1 MGMAAIADLKIPF
14 VGSRSFYEAEQSS
27 FYGRSKQVDDVLLL
41 LHKHKF
47 IALSGQIGSGKS
59 SFLQSGLIP
68 ALKKG
73 HNGLAGKEWVI
84 CITRPGLGP
93 IRNLAY
99 ALSENNLLNPSV
111 KTTPEQHLWIE
122 KKLREGISGLESV
135 YRQSE
140 IFGKKNLM
148 IVIDQFEDLFLN
160 TDRYNHA
167 AALNEETNQYINAI
181 TGANFAEEIA
191 VYVVIALGAENIIDI
206 SPYRRLQDLMN
217 QGQYLLPRINSV
229 DLKRIILNP
238 LAGTNISMSPES
250 MDSILAQFGSD
261 MRLLPNLQFL
271 MYKIWLDFKNK
282 EKQELVVQPEDIEK
296 LGNLQ
301 CCFAFHLESYF
312 NQLQE
317 GQKQI
322 FEKLFKAMLSSE
334 SLGKMT
340 QPQTIAH
347 LCSITES
354 SPDLI
359 SELLIPIS
367 QGEEIFLDVL
377 PPDFS
382 MKTGNMN
389 QLQHPN
395 SLVFL
400 KNENVFVYWD
410 RFRKWLEQEKESRD
424 IYKRLVAD
432 QLRYADGK
440 TSLLRPPDLDFI
452 WHWYQINKPTKIWGD
467 NLVHGFQNAIDYL
480 TLSYTSYK
488 NEVILKENARKN
500 EIKRYRRNMFIGIIV
515 GLVIISVVSILAIK
529 ANNEKRIADR
539 ERLIA
544 IKAQEDL
551 AKKKLIADQLNRDLF
566 ESKDS
571 INRIVIE
578 LKTKE
583 ITIQKQNS
591 SLVKKSSDLEKSA
604 ITIKEQYKNLE
615 TQIKETKE
623 AVKKAEIAKDK
634 EIVATKKAT
643 TREEFSNVKNQL
655 FLLVGEFLANE
666 NSLELIPK
674 LNSKISEY
682 NEISKEVVGSVLPN
696 NTLFQLL
703 NIATSKL
710 EALRNK
716 SSIVLKATAGLRTV
730 INQNEN
736 FLCGGD
742 DGYLFIGGSKN
753 KMNIG
758 NRIRATLPLKNDP
771 FALIGTFSGGV
782 FTIYSGKVPTK
793 LLNSSTNMPAVA
805 LLNAFKNGEYLL
817 ATQNELVLFSL
828 ENGVISKSMLRDKL
842 LSIVPLKDQNKFL
855 LSTQKG
861 LYLWKTSGEIE
872 SVIQVGNGEFSNPVS
887 AMTLSRNL
895 ISFGFQNGKILLYS
909 LSDFLQNVRVNPREK
924 FVFHRSDI
932 TKMIFFEDKL
942 FSASLDKSVYFVDL
956 KLDNSASYAV
966 KLVENNSW
974 IWDIVIRKENNGVD
988 YLYCADE
995 NGYLKKYFINAS
1007 DQLNWINNLA
1017 KGK

>member
-1 MGMAAIADLKIPF
+1 MATIAEQKIPF
-14 VGSRSFYEAEQSS
+14 AGSRSFYESEQAS
-27 FYGRSKQVDDVLLL
+27 FYGRIKQVDDVLLL

-47 IALSGQIGSGKS
+47 IALTGQNGSGKS
-59 SFLQSGLIP
+59 SFLNSGLIP
-68 ALKKG
+68 ALKRG

-84 CITRPGLGP
+84 CKTRPGQAP

-99 ALSENNLLNPSV
+99 ALSENDLLNPTIRS
-111 KTTPEQHLWIE
+111 TPEQHLWIE
-122 KKLREGISGLESV
+122 KKLKEGISGLEAV

-160 TDRYNHA
+160 TDRYNNA
-167 AALNEETNQYINAI
+167 AALNEDTNQYINAI

-206 SPYRRLQDLMN
+206 SPYRRLQDLLN
-217 QGQYLLPRINSV
+217 QGQYLLPRISGV

-238 LAGTNISMSPES
+238 LVGSKISFSPES
-250 MDSILAQFGSD
+250 IDAILTQFGSD

-271 MYKIWLDFKNK
+271 LYKTWSVVKDQD
-282 EKQELVVQPEDIEK
+282 QENIIIQPDD
-296 LGNLQ
+296 LANVGNLQ
-301 CCFAFHLESYF
+301 HCFAMHIELHYNNLDER
-312 NQLQE
+312 
-317 GQKQI
+317 GKQV
-322 FEKLFKAMLSSE
+322 FEKLFKVLVSTE

-340 QPQTIAH
+340 QPQTLAH
-347 LCSITES
+347 ISSICES
-354 SPDLI
+354 SLEEISTLLLPI
-359 SELLIPIS
+359 SE
-367 QGEEIFLDVL
+367 GEEMFLEIL
-377 PPDFS
+377 PPDIS
-382 MKTGNMN
+382 MNTGSRNI
-389 QLQHPN
+389 QLHKN
-395 SLVFL
+395 SLLFI
-400 KNENVFVYWD
+400 KNDNIFIYWE
-410 RFRKWLEQEKESRD
+410 RFRDWLEQEKESRD
-424 IYKRLVAD
+424 IYKRLVTD
-432 QLRYADGK
+432 QLRYDAGK
-440 TSLLRPPDLDFI
+440 TALLRPPDLDFL
-452 WHWYQINKPTKIWGD
+452 WQWYQENQPSKIWGEY
-467 NLVHGFQNAIDYL
+467 LIPGFQNAIDYL
-480 TLSYTSYK
+480 TLSYNTYK
-488 NEVILKENARKN
+488 NELLLKENARKN
-500 EIKRYRRNMFIGIIV
+500 EIKRYRRNMLIGVVV
-515 GLVIISVVSILAIK
+515 GLVIISVVSILAIN

-571 INRIVIE
+571 INQIVTE

-591 SLVKKSSDLEKSA
+591 SLVKKSSDLEKSS

-615 TQIKETKE
+615 AQIKETKV
-623 AVKKAEIAKDK
+623 AVTKAEIAKEK
-634 EIVATKKAT
+634 EVVATKKAK
-643 TREEFSNVKNQL
+643 TREEFSNIKNQL
-655 FLLVGEFLANE
+655 FLLVGEFSANE
-666 NSLELIPK
+666 NPLELIPK
-674 LNSKISEY
+674 LNSKVNDY
-682 NEISKEVVGSVLPN
+682 NEISKEVVGLIQPN
-696 NTLFQLL
+696 NTLFQVL
-703 NIATSKL
+703 NIATTKL

-716 SSIVLKATAGLRTV
+716 SSQILKATAGLRTV
-730 INQNEN
+730 NNQNGN

-742 DGYLFIGGSKN
+742 DGYLFIGSSKN
-753 KMNIG
+753 KMDIG
-758 NRIRATLPLKNDP
+758 DRIRVTLPLKNESV
-771 FALIGTFSGGV
+771 ALVGTFTGGV
-782 FTIYSGKVPTK
+782 YAINAAKPPTK
-793 LLNSSTNMPAVA
+793 VLNSSTNMPTVA
-805 LLNAFKNGEYLL
+805 ILNSFKNGEYLC

-842 LSIVPLKDQNKFL
+842 LSIVPLNDQNKFL

-872 SVIQVGNGEFSNPVS
+872 SLIQLGNGEFSNPVS
-887 AMTLSRNL
+887 AMSISKNI

-909 LSDFLQNVRVNPREK
+909 LSDFLQNVKVNPKEK

-956 KLDNSASYAV
+956 KLDNSAAYAV

-974 IWDIVIRKENNGVD
+974 VWDIIIRKENNGVH

-995 NGYLKKYFINAS
+995 NGFLKKYFINAD

>member
-1 MGMAAIADLKIPF
+1 MATLAEQKIPF
-14 VGSRSFYEAEQSS
+14 AGSRSFYESEQST
-27 FYGRSKQVDDVLLL
+27 FYGRIKQVDDVLLL

-47 IALSGQIGSGKS
+47 IALTGQNGSGKS
-59 SFLQSGLIP
+59 SFLNSGLIP
-68 ALKKG
+68 ALKMG

-84 CITRPGLGP
+84 CKTRPGQAP

-99 ALSENNLLNPSV
+99 ALSENDLLNPTIRS
-111 KTTPEQHLWIE
+111 TPEQHLWIE
-122 KKLREGISGLESV
+122 KKLKEGISGLEAV

-160 TDRYNHA
+160 TVRYNNA
-167 AALNEETNQYINAI
+167 AALNEDTNQYINAI

-206 SPYRRLQDLMN
+206 SPYRRLQDLLN
-217 QGQYLLPRINSV
+217 QGQYLLPRISGV

-238 LAGTNISMSPES
+238 LVGSKISVTPES
-250 MDSILAQFGSD
+250 IDSILTQFSSD

-271 MYKIWLDFKNK
+271 LYKTWS
-282 EKQELVVQPEDIEK
+282 VVKDQDMEDIIIQPDD
-296 LGNLQ
+296 LANVGNLQ
-301 CCFAFHLESYF
+301 HCFATHLESHY
-312 NQLQE
+312 NNLDDR
-317 GQKQI
+317 GKQV
-322 FEKLFKAMLSSE
+322 FEKLFKALVSAE

-340 QPQTIAH
+340 QPQTLAH
-347 LCSITES
+347 LSSICES
-354 SPDLI
+354 SLEEI
-359 SELLIPIS
+359 STLLLPIS
-367 QGEEIFLDVL
+367 QGEEMFLEIL
-377 PPDFS
+377 PPDIS
-382 MKTGNMN
+382 MNTGNRN
-389 QLQHPN
+389 LQLHKN
-395 SLVFL
+395 SLLFI
-400 KNENVFVYWD
+400 KNENIFFYWE
-410 RFRKWLEQEKESRD
+410 RFRDWLVQEEESRD
-424 IYKRLVAD
+424 IYKRLVTD
-432 QLRYADGK
+432 QLRYDAGK
-440 TSLLRPPDLDFI
+440 TALLRPPDLDFL
-452 WHWYQINKPTKIWGD
+452 WKWYQINKPTKIWGD
-467 NLVHGFQNAIDYL
+467 NLVKGYQNAIDYL
-480 TLSYTSYK
+480 ILSHSSYK

-500 EIKRYRRNMFIGIIV
+500 EIKRYRRNMLIGIVV
-515 GLVIISVVSILAIK
+515 GLVIISVVSILAIN

-551 AKKKLIADQLNRDLF
+551 AKKKLIADQLNKDLF

-571 INRIVIE
+571 INRIVTE

-591 SLVKKSSDLEKSA
+591 SLVKKSSDLEKSS

-615 TQIKETKE
+615 TQIKETKV
-623 AVKKAEIAKDK
+623 AVTKAEIAKEK
-634 EIVATKKAT
+634 EVVATKKAT
-643 TREEFSNVKNQL
+643 TREEFSNIKNQL

-666 NSLELIPK
+666 NPLELIPK
-674 LNSKISEY
+674 LNSKLNDY
-682 NEISKEVVGSVLPN
+682 NEISKEVVGFIQPN
-696 NTLFQLL
+696 NTLFQVL
-703 NIATSKL
+703 NIATTKL

-716 SSIVLKATAGLRTV
+716 SSQILKATAGLRTV
-730 INQNEN
+730 INQNGN

-742 DGYLFIGGSKN
+742 DGYLFTGSGKN
-753 KMNIG
+753 KMDIG
-758 NRIRATLPLKNDP
+758 DRIRVALPLKNESVT
-771 FALIGTFSGGV
+771 LVGTFTGGV
-782 FTIYSGKVPTK
+782 YAINSAKPPTK
-793 LLNSSTNMPAVA
+793 VLNSSTNMPTVAV
-805 LLNAFKNGEYLL
+805 LNSFKNGEYLC

-842 LSIVPLKDQNKFL
+842 LAIVPLIDQNKFL

-872 SVIQVGNGEFSNPVS
+872 SLIQLGNGEFSNPVS
-887 AMTLSRNL
+887 AMTLSRNI
-895 ISFGFQNGKILLYS
+895 ISFGFQNGKILLYN
-909 LSDFLQNVRVNPREK
+909 LSDFLQNVKVNPKEK

-932 TKMIFFEDKL
+932 TKMVFFEDKL

-956 KLDNSASYAV
+956 KFENSAAYAV

-974 IWDIVIRKENNGVD
+974 VWDIIIRKENNGVH

-995 NGYLKKYFINAS
+995 NGFLKKYFIDAD